1 MSVGAAR
8 NSSNSLTRQ
17 ENPTMT
23 TIVDSQTIYA
33 DCTVST
39 SHTTGIVDN
48 IVEMP
53 PPSSTPLSTASGIEW
68 GVMLSDTDVSNGFV
82 KDGSSLPYVFEAN
95 ESGTRKRNT
104 KILPVCGM
112 CGKKFVCVTTMKR
125 HLVTHTGEKPFS
137 CKVCGKQYTQK
148 GNLRVH
154 ERTHRND
161 RPFQCNICTQ
171 KFYRKEPMQKHQWRQ
186 HGIVHVKSRPTG
198 SATPNNNSPALN
210 INVNDNNDGNS
221 NNNSTHR
228 IIGAEGMLYKALT
241 ASVMDGSNGGISQ
254 QQPSSSTTVHTEE
267 SLSVANTEDLM
278 TIHQQQPIQ
287 HDQQQ
292 QLATTEYQIVEANLE
307 DFHQAQFTD
316 SVGFLDSPV
325 AYIVQST
332 EEEVQYA
339 SIEVYTEG
347 AVTGNYQETYI
358 LNTHDVQGLA
368 SESVEIQQEV
378 KEEETPLV
386 EASEVEHDNS
396 AQRPVKLKMKL
407 AQAYLK
413 EIEENRELENLNE
426 SLGGGR
432 DTHERLECNISS
444 IRLSSTPEENT
455 HDTQQPLQIEQASLE
470 SIVAN
475 LTMPVQSTST
485 TEAPVKADTQTT
497 ADHPDTLEFL
507 CKSCGSRCQVSDPY
521 SFRCGTCNMK
531 YTSLPTHLI
540 AEPLQCIGCVQIF
553 PHKPALKLHQSSG
566 VKERPFKCCK
576 CGFEFRQKAHMQK
589 HQWRIH
595 RKKYDTTEPANKET
609 EQVTPSTPTV
619 NEQAESVIAEA
630 TKIANEAI
638 KKLVSDQE
646 SSPLDLSPAKMY
658 GTTGSISNWV
668 QQVETARTPMKPD
681 VTIHKKPAED
691 MSTFKD
697 ILARPPVN
705 QEQVQL
711 QIINPLNGGKE
722 ESLTL
727 HLVSKNSAPA
737 VSSQMPIYAV
747 KSRPV
752 NVEESH
758 SISLQSRDL
767 ETNPLLNQVIDSP
780 FSAPEPVSIM
790 PISVSC
796 PRSPKRARTDI
807 TVASSHISIPTEIS
821 FRETPACQQPADLSI
836 NSHTYDLK
844 TPLAVR
850 TVPLRL
856 DAPYSTVS
864 PPLNLSSHS
873 TTPSPQVSPYD
884 YRVTKSAGISGH
896 FQRLKSQDER
906 SGI

>member
-1 MSVGAAR
+1 
-8 NSSNSLTRQ
+8 
-17 ENPTMT
+17 
-23 TIVDSQTIYA
+23 
-33 DCTVST
+33 
-39 SHTTGIVDN
+39 
-48 IVEMP
+48 
-53 PPSSTPLSTASGIEW
+53 
-68 GVMLSDTDVSNGFV
+68 
-82 KDGSSLPYVFEAN
+82 
-95 ESGTRKRNT
+95 
-104 KILPVCGM
+104 
-112 CGKKFVCVTTMKR
+112 
-125 HLVTHTGEKPFS
+125 
-137 CKVCGKQYTQK
+137 
-148 GNLRVH
+148 
-154 ERTHRND
+154 
-161 RPFQCNICTQ
+161 
-171 KFYRKEPMQKHQWRQ
+171 MQKHQWRQ

-198 SATPNNNSPALN
+198 SAAPTNNSSAVNNNG
-210 INVNDNNDGNS
+210 NDNNEGNS
-221 NNNSTHR
+221 NINSTR

-241 ASVMDGSNGGISQ
+241 ASVLDGSNGGISQ
-254 QQPSSSTTVHTEE
+254 QQTTIHNEDT
-267 SLSVANTEDLM
+267 LSVANTEELM
-278 TIHQQQPIQ
+278 TINRQQPIQ
-287 HDQQQ
+287 QDQQQ

-347 AVTGNYQETYI
+347 AVAGNFQETYI
-358 LNTHDVQGLA
+358 LNTHDVQGL
-368 SESVEIQQEV
+368 SSEIQHEV

-386 EASEVEHDNS
+386 EASEEEHENA

-432 DTHERLECNISS
+432 DSHERLDCNISS

-455 HDTQQPLQIEQASLE
+455 TDTQQSLQVEQASLE
-470 SIVAN
+470 SIVAK
-475 LTMPVQSTST
+475 LTMPIQSTVT
-485 TEAPVKADTQTT
+485 TEASVKAETQTT

-553 PHKPALKLHQSSG
+553 PHKPALKQHQSSG

-595 RKKYDTTEPANKET
+595 RKKYDTTEPANKEP
-609 EQVTPSTPTV
+609 EQVTTAAPTA

-711 QIINPLNGGKE
+711 HIVNPLNGGKE

-727 HLVSKNSAPA
+727 HLVSKNAAPA

-747 KSRPV
+747 KSRPAI
-752 NVEESH
+752 VEESH
-758 SISLQSRDL
+758 SVSLQSRDL
-767 ETNPLLNQVIDSP
+767 ETNPLLNQVMESP
-780 FSAPEPVSIM
+780 FTAPEPVSIM
-790 PISVSC
+790 PLSVSC

-807 TVASSHISIPTEIS
+807 TMTSNLTSIPKENS
-821 FRETPACQQPADLSI
+821 GREPQAFQQPADLSI
-836 NSHTYDLK
+836 TSHPADLK

-856 DAPYSTVS
+856 DGPYSTVS

-873 TTPSPQVSPYD
+873 PTPSPQVSPYD

-906 SGI
+906 PGI

>member
-1 MSVGAAR
+1 
-8 NSSNSLTRQ
+8 
-17 ENPTMT
+17 
-23 TIVDSQTIYA
+23 
-33 DCTVST
+33 
-39 SHTTGIVDN
+39 
-48 IVEMP
+48 
-53 PPSSTPLSTASGIEW
+53 
-68 GVMLSDTDVSNGFV
+68 
-82 KDGSSLPYVFEAN
+82 
-95 ESGTRKRNT
+95 
-104 KILPVCGM
+104 
-112 CGKKFVCVTTMKR
+112 
-125 HLVTHTGEKPFS
+125 
-137 CKVCGKQYTQK
+137 
-148 GNLRVH
+148 
-154 ERTHRND
+154 
-161 RPFQCNICTQ
+161 
-171 KFYRKEPMQKHQWRQ
+171 MQKHQWRQ

-198 SATPNNNSPALN
+198 SAAPTNNSSAVN
-210 INVNDNNDGNS
+210 NNVNDSNEGNS
-221 NNNSTHR
+221 NINSTR

-241 ASVMDGSNGGISQ
+241 ASVLDGSNGGISQ
-254 QQPSSSTTVHTEE
+254 QQTTIHNEDT
-267 SLSVANTEDLM
+267 LSVANTEELM
-278 TIHQQQPIQ
+278 TINRQQPIQ
-287 HDQQQ
+287 QDQQQ

-347 AVTGNYQETYI
+347 AVAGNFQETYI
-358 LNTHDVQGLA
+358 LNTHDVQGL
-368 SESVEIQQEV
+368 SSEIQHEV

-386 EASEVEHDNS
+386 EASEEEHENA

-432 DTHERLECNISS
+432 DSHERLDCNISS

-455 HDTQQPLQIEQASLE
+455 TDTQQSLQVEQASLE
-470 SIVAN
+470 SIVAK
-475 LTMPVQSTST
+475 LTMPIQSTVT
-485 TEAPVKADTQTT
+485 TEASVKAETQTT

-553 PHKPALKLHQSSG
+553 PHKPALKQHQSSG

-595 RKKYDTTEPANKET
+595 RKKYDTTEPANKEP
-609 EQVTPSTPTV
+609 EQVTTAAPTA

-711 QIINPLNGGKE
+711 HIVNPLNGGKE

-727 HLVSKNSAPA
+727 HLVSKNAAPA

-747 KSRPV
+747 KSRPAI
-752 NVEESH
+752 VEESH
-758 SISLQSRDL
+758 SVSLQSRDL
-767 ETNPLLNQVIDSP
+767 ETNPLLNQVMESP
-780 FSAPEPVSIM
+780 FTAPEPVSIM
-790 PISVSC
+790 PLSVSC

-807 TVASSHISIPTEIS
+807 TMTSNLTSIPKENS
-821 FRETPACQQPADLSI
+821 GREPQAFQQPADLSI
-836 NSHTYDLK
+836 TSHPADLK

-856 DAPYSTVS
+856 DGPYSTVS

-873 TTPSPQVSPYD
+873 PTPSPQVSPYD

-906 SGI
+906 PGI